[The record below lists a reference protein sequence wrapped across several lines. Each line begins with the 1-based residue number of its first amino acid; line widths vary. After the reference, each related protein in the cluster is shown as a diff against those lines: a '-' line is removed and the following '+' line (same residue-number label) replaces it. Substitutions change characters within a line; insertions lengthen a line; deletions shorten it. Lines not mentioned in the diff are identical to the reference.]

1 MVVTRKVRTGK
12 KDEPST
18 SAEGEDQ
25 PEKVLPDV
33 SESEHEGQPD
43 DIQDE
48 DMENVENIKE
58 ELEKTTE
65 DLGSGK
71 RVSKPTFKVKYSG
84 TKQPGNFQFSTSK
97 ILCLPSYAIHIRYSS
112 IEFVFKYICIF
123 SVLTFKSIIKDFF
136 VIGDVPSYVLL

>member
-1 MVVTRKVRTGK
+1 MVVTRKVRGK

-43 DIQDE
+43 DLQDE
-48 DMENVENIKE
+48 DMETVENIKE
-58 ELEKTTE
+58 ELEKTE

-84 TKQPGNFQFSTSK
+84 TKQPGDFLFSTSK
-97 ILCLPSYAIHIRYSS
+97 LLCLSSYAILNMLQDLLFSLNTYIL
-112 IEFVFKYICIF
+112 VF
-123 SVLTFKSIIKDFF
+123 
-136 VIGDVPSYVLL
+136 

>member
-48 DMENVENIKE
+48 DMETVENIKE

-71 RVSKPTFKVKYSG
+71 RVSKPTFKVKFDVK
-84 TKQPGNFQFSTSK
+84 TRDFTN
-97 ILCLPSYAIHIRYSS
+97 S
-112 IEFVFKYICIF
+112 ID
-123 SVLTFKSIIKDFF
+123 TGGFKSTRCTGNKHIISHFLDF
-136 VIGDVPSYVLL
+136 

>member
-1 MVVTRKVRTGK
+1 MVVTRKVRGK
-12 KDEPST
+12 KDDPST

-33 SESEHEGQPD
+33 SESEHEGQPE

-48 DMENVENIKE
+48 DMETVENIKE
-58 ELEKTTE
+58 ELEKTE

-84 TKQPGNFQFSTSK
+84 TKQPGNFLFSTSK
-97 ILCLPSYAIHIRYSS
+97 ILCLSSYAILNSTLQDLLFSLNTYTL
-112 IEFVFKYICIF
+112 VF
-123 SVLTFKSIIKDFF
+123 
-136 VIGDVPSYVLL
+136 

>member
-1 MVVTRKVRTGK
+1 MVVTRKVVKKGGK
-12 KDEPST
+12 KDDPST

-33 SESEHEGQPD
+33 SESEHEGQPE

-48 DMENVENIKE
+48 DMETVENIKE
-58 ELEKTTE
+58 ELEKTE

-84 TKQPGNFQFSTSK
+84 TKQPGNFLFSTSK
-97 ILCLPSYAIHIRYSS
+97 ILCLSSYAILNMLCVLVITRRPFQICLSHFLSKKFFNCHEKHQQFSS
-112 IEFVFKYICIF
+112 M
-123 SVLTFKSIIKDFF
+123 L
-136 VIGDVPSYVLL
+136 